1 MRRTLVRDRQRPRPS
16 TGVVTTIDET
26 VWPYMRNLS
35 RVASSSGMVAAC
47 TLMRKQ
53 SSPVMR
59 WHSVT
64 WSSDSARAAILV
76 SWRAAGRTRTNAA
89 TGSPTA
95 AGSTPMLK
103 PVITPARCIRCTRSV
118 TAGADMPTL
127 RASADMVIRGSA
139 CSSRSSSRLTSSSWS
154 RSDMRFAFDLKVI
167 GLVCLQVR
175 LQHPHHATDDGA
187 MATTTSP
194 RHPIAVGGG
203 LVVVGAT
210 FHYLGPSFAVLLFA
224 HLDAMGVAWLRMAS
238 AALVLALVRP
248 PWTVWRAAGRDERVL
263 VVALGGVLAAMNATF
278 YLALDRL
285 PLATVAGIE
294 FLGVIALA
302 AYGARTRRNAC
313 ALALTV
319 AGVAL
324 LIQVRIAGTPV
335 GLVLAAANC
344 VGFML
349 YVLIGHRLANV
360 PSDRRSA
367 ALDRLSLVVAIG
379 AVASTPLGIGAA
391 LPAVHHPTWL
401 LWGLGVGVCSTV
413 IPYLADQLAMVRLPR
428 ATYSLMLA
436 LLPVT
441 ATVCGIAVLHQLPG
455 QPGPGRARTGGR
467 GRRRPPT

>member
-1 MRRTLVRDRQRPRPS
+1 
-16 TGVVTTIDET
+16 
-26 VWPYMRNLS
+26 
-35 RVASSSGMVAAC
+35 
-47 TLMRKQ
+47 
-53 SSPVMR
+53 
-59 WHSVT
+59 
-64 WSSDSARAAILV
+64 
-76 SWRAAGRTRTNAA
+76 
-89 TGSPTA
+89 
-95 AGSTPMLK
+95 
-103 PVITPARCIRCTRSV
+103 
-118 TAGADMPTL
+118 
-127 RASADMVIRGSA
+127 
-139 CSSRSSSRLTSSSWS
+139 
-154 RSDMRFAFDLKVI
+154 
-167 GLVCLQVR
+167 
-175 LQHPHHATDDGA
+175 
-187 MATTTSP
+187 MATTTP
-194 RHPIAVGGG
+194 ARHPTAVGGG

-210 FHYLGPSFAVLLFA
+210 FHYLGPAFAVLLFA

-238 AALVLALVRP
+238 AALVLALFRP

-324 LIQVRIAGTPV
+324 LIQVRVAGTPV
-335 GLVLAAANC
+335 GLALAVANC

-349 YVLIGHRLANV
+349 YVVIGHRLANV
-360 PSDRRSA
+360 PSKHRTA

-379 AVASTPLGIGAA
+379 AIGATPLGIGAA

-401 LWGLGVGVCSTV
+401 LWGLGVGICSTV
-413 IPYLADQLAMVRLPR
+413 IPYLTDQLAMVRLPR

-441 ATVCGIAVLHQLPG
+441 ATACGIALLHQLPG
-455 QPGPGRARTGGR
+455 RQDLVGLALVVAGVAAHRPPGPTTEGDLRDGVRDPRGERPGRVAAGARHDELRQQQPAGLAP
-467 GRRRPPT
+467 RPGWRSTDRT